1 MANAMVVFKADRPA
15 NNPNLPK
22 LEITEQEIAILQMNP
37 SAWIEAKSGVVSSG
51 GEVSLVRD
59 KTGRANWVPT
69 ATLKPRIITAGGGAA
84 LRFGR
89 AAQNSGALIAQ
100 SGYESLPADGI
111 YSQFILY
118 RIPLPNTE
126 GYGGTGGNICGN
138 YTTTPD
144 WLRVRFGNDS
154 FLTDAVWIN
163 HGDTAASEPSNYPIN
178 TTITGFRDNLWH
190 IAAIEATSSHH
201 RWEHDGVLLQ
211 QKEIPAKPFA
221 TAASRQL
228 IVGGAG
234 NPLNHGFQGDIA
246 AKIIIPGVL
255 SVEAKNTLY
264 ARFNALKA
272 ELQS

>member
-22 LEITEQEIAILQMNP
+22 LGITEQEIAILQMNP

-138 YTTTPD
+138 YTTAPD

-154 FLTDAVWIN
+154 FQTDAVWIN

-211 QKEIPAKPFA
+211 QKEIPAKPFS

>member
-22 LEITEQEIAILQMNP
+22 LGITEQEIAILQMNP

-59 KTGRANWVPT
+59 KTGHANWVPT

-138 YTTTPD
+138 YTTAPD

-178 TTITGFRDNLWH
+178 TKITGFRDNLWH

-211 QKEIPAKPFA
+211 QKEIPAKQFA

>member
-22 LEITEQEIAILQMNP
+22 LEITQQEIDILQMNP
-37 SAWIEAKSGVVSSG
+37 TAWLEAKSGVVSSG

-59 KTGRANWVPT
+59 KTGRANWSPV
-69 ATLKPRIITAGGGAA
+69 AALGPRVVAAGKGYA

-89 AAQNSGALIAQ
+89 AASNSGALIAQ
-100 SGYESLPADGI
+100 GGYESLPADGI

-126 GYGGTGGNICGN
+126 GYSGTGGNICGN
-138 YTTTPD
+138 YTTVPD

-163 HGDTAASEPSNYPIN
+163 HGGTAVSDPSNYPIN
-178 TTITGFRDNLWH
+178 TVITGFRDNQWH
-190 IAAIEATSSHH
+190 IAAIEATSSYH
-201 RWEHDGVLLQ
+201 RWEHDGALLQ

-234 NPLNHGFQGDIA
+234 NPLSNGFQGDIA

-255 SVEAKNTLY
+255 SVDAKNTLY
-264 ARFNALKA
+264 TRFNALKA

>member
-22 LEITEQEIAILQMNP
+22 LGITEQEIAILQMNP

-138 YTTTPD
+138 YTTAPD

-154 FLTDAVWIN
+154 FQTDAVWIN

-211 QKEIPAKPFA
+211 QKEIPAKPFS

-234 NPLNHGFQGDIA
+234 NPLSHGFQGDIA

-272 ELQS
+272 ELVG

>member
-1 MANAMVVFKADRPA
+1 MSNAMLVLKSPRPGIGQ
-15 NNPNLPK
+15 NLPN
-22 LEITEQEIAILQMNP
+22 IQVTEQEVAILNMNP
-37 SAWIEAKSGVVSSG
+37 TAWLEAKSGVVSSG

-59 KTGRANWVPT
+59 KTGRANWAPV
-69 ATLKPRIITAGGGAA
+69 ATLAPRMIAAGKGFA

-89 AAQNSGALIAQ
+89 AASNSGALIAQ
-100 SGYESLPADGI
+100 GGYESLPADGI

-138 YTTTPD
+138 YTTVPD

-154 FLTDAVWIN
+154 FQSDIVWIN
-163 HGDTAASEPSNYPIN
+163 HGDTAASVPSNYPIN
-178 TTITGFRDNLWH
+178 TTIPGFRDNQWH
-190 IAAIEATSSHH
+190 IAAIEATSTYH
-201 RWEHDGVLLQ
+201 RWEHDGALLQ
-211 QKEIPAKPFA
+211 QSTIPAKPFS

-234 NPLNHGFQGDIA
+234 NPLSHGFQGDIA

-255 SVEAKNTLY
+255 SVDAKNTLY
-264 ARFNALKA
+264 ARFNALKT
-272 ELQS
+272 ELQG

>member
-22 LEITEQEIAILQMNP
+22 LGITEQEIAILKMNP
-37 SAWIEAKSGVVSSG
+37 SAWLEAKSGVVSSG

-59 KTGRANWVPT
+59 KTGRANWTPV
-69 ATLKPRIITAGGGAA
+69 AALKPRVIAAGKGYA

-89 AAQNSGALIAQ
+89 AASNSGALLAQ
-100 SGYESLPADGI
+100 GSYESLPADGI
-111 YSQFILY
+111 YAQFILY
-118 RIPLPNTE
+118 RIPLANTE
-126 GYGGTGGNICGN
+126 GYTGTGGNICGN
-138 YTTTPD
+138 YTTAPD

-154 FLTDAVWIN
+154 FQTDAVWIN
-163 HGDTAASEPSNYPIN
+163 HGGTAASDPSNYPIN
-178 TTITGFRDNLWH
+178 TTIAGFRDNQWH
-190 IAAIEATSSHH
+190 IAAIEATSSYH
-201 RWEHDGVLLQ
+201 RWEHDGALLQ

-234 NPLNHGFQGDIA
+234 NPLSNGFQGDIA
-246 AKIIIPGVL
+246 AKIIVPGVL
-255 SVEAKNTLY
+255 SVDAKTTLY

-272 ELQS
+272 ELQG

>member
-1 MANAMVVFKADRPA
+1 MSNAMLVLKSPRPGIGQ
-15 NNPNLPK
+15 NLPN
-22 LEITEQEIAILQMNP
+22 IQVTEQEVAILNMNP
-37 SAWIEAKSGVVSSG
+37 TAWLEAKNGVVSSG

-59 KTGRANWVPT
+59 KTGRANWAPV
-69 ATLKPRIITAGGGAA
+69 AALAPRVIAAGKGFA

-89 AAQNSGALIAQ
+89 AASNSGALIAQ
-100 SGYESLPADGI
+100 GGYECLPADGI

-138 YTTTPD
+138 YTTVPD

-163 HGDTAASEPSNYPIN
+163 HGGTAVSDPSNYPIN
-178 TTITGFRDNLWH
+178 TTIAGFRDNQWH

-201 RWEHDGVLLQ
+201 RWEHDGALLQ
-211 QKEIPAKPFA
+211 QKEVPAKPFA

-234 NPLNHGFQGDIA
+234 NPLSNGFQGDIA

-255 SVEAKNTLY
+255 SVDAKNTLY
-264 ARFNALKA
+264 ARFIALKS

>member
-22 LEITEQEIAILQMNP
+22 LGITEQEIAILQMNP

-59 KTGRANWVPT
+59 KTGRANWVPA
-69 ATLKPRIITAGGGAA
+69 ATLKPRIITAGSGAA

-138 YTTTPD
+138 YTTAPD

-154 FLTDAVWIN
+154 FQTDAVWIN

-221 TAASRQL
+221 TAPSRQL

-255 SVEAKNTLY
+255 SVDAKNTLY
-264 ARFNALKA
+264 ARLNALKA
-272 ELQS
+272 ELVG

>member
-22 LEITEQEIAILQMNP
+22 LGITEQEIAILQMNP
-37 SAWIEAKSGVVSSG
+37 TAWLEAKSGVVSSG

-89 AAQNSGALIAQ
+89 AAKNSGALIAQ

-138 YTTTPD
+138 YTTAPD

-211 QKEIPAKPFA
+211 QKEIPAKQFA

-255 SVEAKNTLY
+255 SVDAKNTLY

>member
-22 LEITEQEIAILQMNP
+22 LEITQQEIDILQLNP
-37 SAWIEAKSGVVSSG
+37 SVWIEAKSGVVSSG

-59 KTGRANWVPT
+59 KTGRANWAPV
-69 ATLKPRIITAGGGAA
+69 ASLAPRVIAAGKGFA

-89 AAQNSGALIAQ
+89 AASNSGALIAQ
-100 SGYESLPADGI
+100 DSYESLPADGV
-111 YSQFILY
+111 YAQFILY
-118 RIPLPNTE
+118 RIPIANSE
-126 GYGGTGGNICGN
+126 GYTGTGGNICGN
-138 YTTTPD
+138 YTTVPD

-163 HGDTAASEPSNYPIN
+163 HGGTAVSDPSNYPIN
-178 TTITGFRDNLWH
+178 TVITGFRDNQWH
-190 IAAIEATSSHH
+190 IAAIETTSSHH
-201 RWEHDGVLLQ
+201 RWEHDGALLQ

-234 NPLNHGFQGDIA
+234 NPLSNGFQGDIA

-255 SVEAKNTLY
+255 SVDAKTTLY

>member
-1 MANAMVVFKADRPA
+1 MSNAMVVFKTDRPA

-22 LEITEQEIAILQMNP
+22 LEISQQEIDILNMNP
-37 SAWIEAKSGVVSSG
+37 SAWLEAKSGVVSSG

-59 KTGRANWVPT
+59 KTGRARWVPV
-69 ATLKPRIITAGGGAA
+69 AALAPRIISVGKGFA

-89 AAQNSGALIAQ
+89 AASNSGALIAQ
-100 SGYESLPADGI
+100 GGYESLPADGI

-118 RIPLPNTE
+118 RIPLPSTE

-138 YTTTPD
+138 YTTVPD

-154 FLTDAVWIN
+154 FQSDIVWIN
-163 HGDTAASEPSNYPIN
+163 HGDTAASVPSNYPIN
-178 TTITGFRDNLWH
+178 TTIPGFRDNQWH
-190 IAAIEATSSHH
+190 IAAIEATSTYH
-201 RWEHDGVLLQ
+201 RWEHDGALLQ
-211 QKEIPAKPFA
+211 QSTIPAKPFS

-234 NPLNHGFQGDIA
+234 NPLRQGFQGDIA
-246 AKIIIPGVL
+246 AKITVPGVL
-255 SVEAKNTLY
+255 SVDAKNTLY

-272 ELQS
+272 ELQG

>member
-22 LEITEQEIAILQMNP
+22 LGITEQEIAILQMNP
-37 SAWIEAKSGVVSSG
+37 SAWIEAKTGVVSSG

-138 YTTTPD
+138 YTTAPD

-154 FLTDAVWIN
+154 FQTDAVWIN

-246 AKIIIPGVL
+246 AQIIVPGAL
-255 SVEAKNTLY
+255 SVEAKATLY

>member
-22 LEITEQEIAILQMNP
+22 LGITEQEIAILQMNP

-59 KTGRANWVPT
+59 KTGHANWVPT

-138 YTTTPD
+138 YTTAPD

-154 FLTDAVWIN
+154 FQTDAVWIN

-190 IAAIEATSSHH
+190 IAAIEATSSYH

-255 SVEAKNTLY
+255 SVDAKTTLY

-272 ELQS
+272 ELVG

>member
-1 MANAMVVFKADRPA
+1 ADRPA

-22 LEITEQEIAILQMNP
+22 LGITEQEIAILQMNP
-37 SAWIEAKSGVVSSG
+37 TAWLEAKSGVVSSG

-100 SGYESLPADGI
+100 NGYESLPADGI

-138 YTTTPD
+138 YTTAPD

-211 QKEIPAKPFA
+211 QKEIPAKQFA

-255 SVEAKNTLY
+255 SVDAKNTLY

>member
-22 LEITEQEIAILQMNP
+22 LEITQQEIDILNMNP
-37 SAWIEAKSGVVSSG
+37 SAWLEAKSGVVSSG
-51 GEVSLVRD
+51 GDVSLVRD
-59 KTGRANWVPT
+59 KTGRARWVPV
-69 ATLKPRIITAGGGAA
+69 AALAPRIISVGKGFA

-89 AAQNSGALIAQ
+89 AASNSGALIAQ
-100 SGYESLPADGI
+100 GGYESLPADGI

-138 YTTTPD
+138 YTTVPD

-154 FLTDAVWIN
+154 FQTDAVWIN
-163 HGDTAASEPSNYPIN
+163 HGGTAVSDPSNYPIN
-178 TTITGFRDNLWH
+178 TVITGFRDNQWH

-201 RWEHDGVLLQ
+201 RWEHDGALLQ
-211 QKEIPAKPFA
+211 QKDIPAKPFA

-234 NPLNHGFQGDIA
+234 NPLSNGFQGDIA

-255 SVEAKNTLY
+255 SVDAKNTLY

>member
-22 LEITEQEIAILQMNP
+22 LGITEQEIAILQMNP

-59 KTGRANWVPT
+59 KTGRANWVPA
-69 ATLKPRIITAGGGAA
+69 ATLKPRIITAGSGAA

-100 SGYESLPADGI
+100 DAFATFPEDGI
-111 YSQFILY
+111 YSMFVLY

-126 GYGGTGGNICGN
+126 GYGGTGGNMCGN
-138 YTTTPD
+138 YASVPD

-163 HGDTAASEPSNYPIN
+163 HGGTAVSDPSNYPIN

-190 IAAIEATSSHH
+190 IAAIEATGSYH
-201 RWEHDGVLLQ
+201 RWEKDGVLLQ
-211 QKEIPAKPFA
+211 QKDIPAKAFA
-221 TAASRQL
+221 TADSRRMV
-228 IVGGAG
+228 IGGAG

-246 AKIIIPGVL
+246 AQIIVPGAL
-255 SVEAKNTLY
+255 SVEAKATLY
-264 ARFNALKA
+264 ARFNALKT
-272 ELQS
+272 ELEG

>member
-1 MANAMVVFKADRPA
+1 MSNAMLVLKSPRPGIGQ
-15 NNPNLPK
+15 NLPN
-22 LEITEQEIAILQMNP
+22 IQVTEQEVAILNMNP
-37 SAWIEAKSGVVSSG
+37 TAWLEAKSGVVSSA

-59 KTGRANWVPT
+59 KTGRANWAPV
-69 ATLKPRIITAGGGAA
+69 ATLAPRMIAAGKGFA

-89 AAQNSGALIAQ
+89 AASNSGALIAQ
-100 SGYESLPADGI
+100 GGYESLPADGV

-138 YTTTPD
+138 YTTVPD

-154 FLTDAVWIN
+154 FQSDIVWIN
-163 HGDTAASEPSNYPIN
+163 HGDTAASVPSNYPIN
-178 TTITGFRDNLWH
+178 TTIPGFRDNQWH
-190 IAAIEATSSHH
+190 IAAIEATSTYH
-201 RWEHDGVLLQ
+201 RWEHDGALLQ
-211 QKEIPAKPFA
+211 QSTIPAKPFS

-234 NPLNHGFQGDIA
+234 NPLSHGFQGDIA

-255 SVEAKNTLY
+255 SVDAKTTLY

-272 ELQS
+272 ELQV